1 MVRYGSPKYISS
13 PSQRAQRQKQITLN
27 KKQIRKLQDRNSEI
41 NSGLNRRRMNVP
53 FVREANK
60 FYRQER
66 RNNLDSIWN
75 LKSINKSLTEKQ
87 RKEATQ
93 IKQLKRSGIKRRGK
107 KSKGNGISKSGSFFK
122 SIGRK

>member
-13 PSQRAQRQKQITLN
+13 PSQRTQRQKQIRLN
-27 KKQIRKLQDRNSEI
+27 KKQISKLQDRNSEI
-41 NSGLNRRRMNVP
+41 NSGLKRYAGNPSSRD
-53 FVREANK
+53 ANK

-66 RNNLDSIWN
+66 RNNLDSVIN
-75 LKSINKSLTEKQ
+75 LKSINKSLTEHQ

-122 SIGRK
+122 RLGL